1 MDWMQFLAAVISSVA
16 WPAAV
21 VVILTMLRKPIGDLL
36 PLIEKFKYKDIE
48 VNLRKQLE
56 AARDQVESVVAD
68 EPVADIPEPPTSFQ
82 NLAKADPRAA
92 VLSAWLPVESELFNF
107 ASAVGYETS
116 RKEPIHRVIRN
127 LEKMGLLDRTVAG
140 SLDKLRIVRN
150 DAVHLSERQVSYE
163 EAMNMAELCEWT
175 RSQLQRLQMIYKS
188 KGLAPLDN

>member
-1 MDWMQFLAAVISSVA
+1 
-16 WPAAV
+16 
-21 VVILTMLRKPIGDLL
+21 MLRKPIGDLL

>member
-127 LEKMGLLDRTVAG
+127 LEQMGLLDRTVAG